1 MELNQDEKRPN
12 DAEELFLTLAY
23 NRFYDLFEEV
33 MDDSFWE
40 LDAWQR
46 FSKISQGFA
55 LYTEVLNYEPMEYV
69 IEAIKIKRPPMEAEI
84 GSNLFK
90 FIRNVLAHFPLFATW
105 DEVWINKP
113 LINWNKEGQSTDKF
127 LTKHQSASEVKY
139 RFWEEDKKQMTY
151 LSINF
156 PKSYSDKKIY
166 LKDIISEKDGVKF
179 SFIMMRNILN
189 TQVEKINEKT

>member
-1 MELNQDEKRPN
+1 MKKKPN

-33 MDDSFWE
+33 MDDNFWE
-40 LDAWQR
+40 LDDWQR

-69 IEAIKIKRPPMEAEI
+69 IEAIKVKRPPMEAEI

-90 FIRNVLAHFPLFATW
+90 FIRNVLTHFPFFATW
-105 DEVWINKP
+105 EEVWINKP
-113 LINWNKEGQSTDKF
+113 LINWNKEGQSIDKF
-127 LTKHQSASEVKY
+127 LTKHHGTSEVKY

-151 LSINF
+151 MSINF
-156 PKSYSDKKIY
+156 PKSYSDQKIY

-189 TQVEKINEKT
+189 TQVEEINEKA